1 MVNFVGVWIVDVLE
15 ICRGSG
21 YPRVSVPTRAF
32 RARGFARRSTGSRPY
47 RTAFARASG
56 TGRPR
61 RRIIR
66 ARSSRQ
72 PSRMSS
78 RTGSYRRTDLFERR
92 RRLIDDWGPTST
104 VSGGTWSRYG
114 GDRFIRD
121 AWCSHWPSG
130 VRPPFAL
137 PCKVSHL
144 AAPTDLRLYRLHYR
158 HRLVRNAKIDHLLV
172 HRDSLSGS
180 RYIPEFE

>member
-1 MVNFVGVWIVDVLE
+1 
-15 ICRGSG
+15 
-21 YPRVSVPTRAF
+21 
-32 RARGFARRSTGSRPY
+32 
-47 RTAFARASG
+47 
-56 TGRPR
+56 
-61 RRIIR
+61 
-66 ARSSRQ
+66 
-72 PSRMSS
+72 MSS

-114 GDRFIRD
+114 GDGFIRD

-130 VRPPFAL
+130 VPPPFAL

-144 AAPTDLRLYRLHYR
+144 AEATDLRLYRLHYR

>member
-1 MVNFVGVWIVDVLE
+1 MGHDAEQPRQRPMYPWRAGERHRATRTGGGGLPGGA
-15 ICRGSG
+15 RG
-21 YPRVSVPTRAF
+21 TRA
-32 RARGFARRSTGSRPY
+32 
-47 RTAFARASG
+47 

-114 GDRFIRD
+114 GDGFIRD

-130 VRPPFAL
+130 VPPPFAL

-144 AAPTDLRLYRLHYR
+144 AEATDLRLYRLHYR